1 MNHPKDYTGL
11 QELIDYNF
19 RTIIK
24 NLDEIYD
31 SLEIDFDDDD
41 YSMNEIAYKTCIEH
55 ASTIYRTLECEDIRQ
70 SCRRTLYLTL

>member
-31 SLEIDFDDDD
+31 TLEIDFDADEYGVNEAVYKKVIDD
-41 YSMNEIAYKTCIEH
+41 
-55 ASTIYRTLECEDIRQ
+55 ASTIHRTLECIESLAYERI
-70 SCRRTLYLTL
+70 L